1 MLHFA
6 QVFTGTQQAML
17 LRAMTEMNVR
27 LEAEGKPT
35 LRLLDVMHEVLAREI
50 GPDVRLGAPAA
61 PAPSATT
68 LSGAPVSVLS

>member
-35 LRLLDVMHEVLAREI
+35 LRLLDVIYEVLARGI
-50 GPDVRLGAPAA
+50 GPDVRFGEPAG
-61 PAPSATT
+61 PASSAST
-68 LSGAPVSVLS
+68 LSGAPESA